1 MKVFAYTLPFC
12 DKISVKWVG
21 EFHGISGTTYGLKL
35 RLMPINFLEITIDDV
50 ANSVIWLVF
59 TLLTKNNFPLTSEK
73 IKSDIATI
81 KGFLAYSITRGWEIR
96 KNIRN
101 SKLQVCKVSQ
111 SLKNESFM
119 HVQELDGVTL
129 PSIFFLRKMFEI
141 ILVKNWSFSC

>member
-35 RLMPINFLEITIDDV
+35 RLMPINFLEITIDDI

-81 KGFLAYSITRGWEIR
+81 KGFLVYSITRGWEI
-96 KNIRN
+96 KKI
-101 SKLQVCKVSQ
+101 
-111 SLKNESFM
+111 
-119 HVQELDGVTL
+119 
-129 PSIFFLRKMFEI
+129 FEI
-141 ILVKNWSFSC
+141 QSYRSVKSYKA